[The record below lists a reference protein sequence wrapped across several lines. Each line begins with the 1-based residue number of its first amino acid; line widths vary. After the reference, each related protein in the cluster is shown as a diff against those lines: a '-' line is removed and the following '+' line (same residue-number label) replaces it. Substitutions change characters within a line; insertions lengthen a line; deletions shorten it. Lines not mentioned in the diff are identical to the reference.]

1 MNSKKRY
8 SEIIMTLGYNLSID
22 KYPAGPYIPCECWFD
37 YKELSIPF
45 PEFSINRWS
54 TCIHEA
60 SHAVVAMYFE
70 IELYEAEVLPENTVI
85 EVNNEDVVGVVTP
98 KAAMEGQA
106 SFPPEHGMYDFG
118 FDDDPLM
125 RRVSLEVATVFLA
138 GYQGSMI
145 DQGIEPDGY
154 TLAPTSDHGAAIDAL
169 TESWGH
175 GLHRLACQEWAR
187 RILINEWP
195 AVLLIAKELEQK
207 VCVPGYRLLTLYAT
221 GIHESLN
228 YKHALERG
236 EPPVRCSCYKN
247 GQTTQ

>member
-1 MNSKKRY
+1 
-8 SEIIMTLGYNLSID
+8 MTLGYNLSID
-22 KYPAGPYIPCECWFD
+22 KHPPGAHVPCECWFD

-45 PEFSINRWS
+45 PEFSRNRWA

-60 SHAVVAMYFE
+60 SHTVVAMHFG
-70 IELYEAEVLPENTVI
+70 IELYEAEVPPENTVMK
-85 EVNNEDVVGVVTP
+85 VRGEDVVGAVTP
-98 KAAMEGQA
+98 KAAKEGPVNLPAELDQNDKCLEK
-106 SFPPEHGMYDFG
+106 STKNSGYTFG
-118 FDDDPLM
+118 FDEDPAK

-175 GLHRLACQEWAR
+175 GLHLLACQEWAR

-207 VCVPGYRLLTLYAT
+207 VRVPGYRLLSLYAT
-221 GIHESLN
+221 GIHDSLN
-228 YKHALERG
+228 FKHALERG
-236 EPPVRCSCYKN
+236 NLPVRCSCDKN
-247 GQTTQ
+247 E